1 MKPITCVITDDEPI
15 ARKGIAK
22 YVEKILYLR
31 LVGMCEDALQ
41 LQQLIQKEKVDL
53 LFLDIQM
60 PGLTGIE
67 LLKRLHDPPKVI
79 FTTAY
84 EEYALQG
91 YELDVLDYLLKP
103 ISFERF
109 LKATDKAA
117 DYFATRHASSTD
129 YFFIKANGRLEKVVF
144 NEIICIEALQNYVG
158 LYTIKG
164 KFITHS
170 TLKNMQQ
177 KLPDYFIQTH
187 KSWLANPV
195 HITGME
201 QQTLNCGD
209 FKIPISKYQK
219 TEVMQRI
226 SHDKL
231 LKK

>member
-1 MKPITCVITDDEPI
+1 MSPFTCVITDDEPI
-15 ARKGIAK
+15 ARRGIAK
-22 YVEKILYLR
+22 YVEKISYLK
-31 LVGMCEDALQ
+31 LVGICEDALQ
-41 LQQLIQKEKVDL
+41 LQQVLQKEKVDL

-67 LLKRLHDPPKVI
+67 LLKGLTDPPKVI

-117 DYFATRHASSTD
+117 DYFASRHASSKD
-129 YFFIKANGRLEKVVF
+129 YFFVKANGRLEKVVF
-144 NEIICIEALQNYVG
+144 NEIICIEALQNYVA
-158 LYTIKG
+158 LHTIKG
-164 KFITHS
+164 KVITHS

-177 KLPDYFIQTH
+177 KLPDYFVQTH

-195 HITGME
+195 HIHRVDH
-201 QQTLNCGD
+201 QNLYCGEVN
-209 FKIPISKYQK
+209 IPISKYQK
-219 TEVMQRI
+219 SEVMQRI
-226 SHDKL
+226 SSL
-231 LKK
+231 LK